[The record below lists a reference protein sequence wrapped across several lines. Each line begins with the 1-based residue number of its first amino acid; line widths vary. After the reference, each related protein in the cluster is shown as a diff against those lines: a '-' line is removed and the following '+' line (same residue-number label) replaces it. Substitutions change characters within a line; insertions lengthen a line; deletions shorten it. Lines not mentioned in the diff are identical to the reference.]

1 MSFTRVRVGVG
12 CCRRRI
18 RSDSVGDIER
28 SDGPARVGIASW
40 NHSPGW
46 RPRCHSRRP
55 GRLAYQR
62 SLDPLAS
69 ISQVTN
75 ERCCLVAWQDVC
87 AIWMRNFI
95 SPSLLLP
102 LSPPFCRIVELHP
115 NLTWLVILQ
124 ETTRLNWTELVDLT
138 QRFDP
143 EKVIAFCVRT
153 RRAGKKKKETK
164 KEKKMEWAG
173 DGGQLGTRRSIC
185 IHAASPHLVTNFVKI
200 VLYQPLLHNRL
211 FMDFSLLSS
220 PIKTCLYTLKSCII
234 IGMVHRA
241 RTIRP
246 RGDDCPSFR
255 IPPRPVSFQISAFGS
270 WYITKPASCQKV
282 SYLSWLCDSQQLK
295 CRWMLI
301 DLALILS
308 AGSIRE

>member
-153 RRAGKKKKETK
+153 RRAGKKKKGNEEGK
-164 KEKKMEWAG
+164 KNG
-173 DGGQLGTRRSIC
+173 VGGRWRAIRDQTIDLHPRSITTSGDKLC
-185 IHAASPHLVTNFVKI
+185 QDCP
-200 VLYQPLLHNRL
+200 PLLHNRL

>member
-1 MSFTRVRVGVG
+1 MGGRWRA
-12 CCRRRI
+12 I
-18 RSDSVGDIER
+18 RDQTID
-28 SDGPARVGIASW
+28 
-40 NHSPGW
+40 
-46 RPRCHSRRP
+46 
-55 GRLAYQR
+55 
-62 SLDPLAS
+62 
-69 ISQVTN
+69 
-75 ERCCLVAWQDVC
+75 
-87 AIWMRNFI
+87 
-95 SPSLLLP
+95 
-102 LSPPFCRIVELHP
+102 LHP
-115 NLTWLVILQ
+115 
-124 ETTRLNWTELVDLT
+124 
-138 QRFDP
+138 
-143 EKVIAFCVRT
+143 
-153 RRAGKKKKETK
+153 
-164 KEKKMEWAG
+164 
-173 DGGQLGTRRSIC
+173 RSITTSGDKLC
-185 IHAASPHLVTNFVKI
+185 QDCP
-200 VLYQPLLHNRL
+200 PLLHNRL

-246 RGDDCPSFR
+246 RGDDCASFR